1 MKRRLMIEG
10 NAVYEID
17 EECMLVKRIDDERE
31 EQKRVC
37 QELSESM
44 EKNKGKRGQKRNC
57 S

>member
-17 EECMLVKRIDDERE
+17 EECMLAKRIDDERE
-31 EQKRVC
+31 EQKLVC

>member
-17 EECMLVKRIDDERE
+17 EECMLAKRIDDERE
-31 EQKRVC
+31 EQKRGC